1 MLLQLLYIRNFL
13 ALFLKC
19 PTTIF
24 ILTGLIPSVPG
35 SSLFYMMQNLVLN
48 NSKEA
53 LNQGIITIEVILGI
67 VSGMLFAS
75 VIMAIINANKK
86 EKKLHTLIC
95 MFSFSL

>member
-1 MLLQLLYIRNFL
+1 
-13 ALFLKC
+13 
-19 PTTIF
+19 
-24 ILTGLIPSVPG
+24 
-35 SSLFYMMQNLVLN
+35 MMQNLVLN

-86 EKKLHTLIC
+86 KRNYIH
-95 MFSFSL
+95 

>member
-1 MLLQLLYIRNFL
+1 MLVLFSQGKVTFELLKTELL

-86 EKKLHTLIC
+86 KRNYIH
-95 MFSFSL
+95 

>member
-1 MLLQLLYIRNFL
+1 MKTNENEDFHRENDVEIDNEDSFHRENSTV
-13 ALFLKC
+13 KES
-19 PTTIF
+19 I
-24 ILTGLIPSVPG
+24 
-35 SSLFYMMQNLVLN
+35 LN

-86 EKKLHTLIC
+86 KRNYIH
-95 MFSFSL
+95 